1 MRSGRA
7 CRGCRTPPN
16 AELALFGGAAFERVM
31 TEFQSAVSAL
41 GFPGGIVP
49 VKPP

>member
-1 MRSGRA
+1 MPD
-7 CRGCRTPPN
+7 PPN

-31 TEFQSAVSAL
+31 AEFQSAVSAL